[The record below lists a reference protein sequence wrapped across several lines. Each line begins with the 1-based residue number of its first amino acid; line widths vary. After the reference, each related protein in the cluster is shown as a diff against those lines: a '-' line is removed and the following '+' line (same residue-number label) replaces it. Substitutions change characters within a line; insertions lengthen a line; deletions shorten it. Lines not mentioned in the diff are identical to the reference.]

1 MHTGDASAALA
12 RVFAELIDGTT
23 GESAFVLNRGDIGLL
38 QALDT
43 LSAANASGA
52 VNGGAT
58 IAAHAEHLRYGL
70 SLMNRW
76 AVDGGD
82 PFSDAAWD
90 AAWRIAVVDETAW
103 AAIRSGLRL
112 EADRWLG
119 MLHT

>member
-1 MHTGDASAALA
+1 MLMRGPGGVATVMARSLAPGAGPAHNRAMHTGDASAALA

-38 QALDT
+38 KALDT
-43 LSAANASGA
+43 LSAANASRA

-76 AVDGGD
+76 AIDG
-82 PFSDAAWD
+82 
-90 AAWRIAVVDETAW
+90 
-103 AAIRSGLRL
+103 
-112 EADRWLG
+112 
-119 MLHT
+119 